1 MFCNRG
7 MLKHF
12 VDGFH
17 QGITVTCPGFYGPQG
32 RVLRLG
38 LKNPDLIS
46 NLTDFTFG
54 QHRVANFE
62 METSGIYGIGRLLG
76 HHCLSLSAIVANR
89 IDKEF
94 SKDSNAVVERLIE
107 KTLDTISTL

>member
-1 MFCNRG
+1 
-7 MLKHF
+7 
-12 VDGFH
+12 
-17 QGITVTCPGFYGPQG
+17 
-32 RVLRLG
+32 
-38 LKNPDLIS
+38 
-46 NLTDFTFG
+46 
-54 QHRVANFE
+54 